1 MFIRDSYNNNSKF
14 IVNQVSLGESENL
27 DFISDNPQDL
37 YNSVFSIGA
46 MKSRKVS
53 IIKVVSYR

>member
-1 MFIRDSYNNNSKF
+1 MKWSLIVIS
-14 IVNQVSLGESENL
+14 VNQVSIGESENL